1 LGDVRWPPLRVVVL
15 MEASDVALAEQPADL
30 PRSDV
35 YVARQPIFDT
45 QSKVFGYELLYRS
58 SLENSYQAG
67 DADLASLSVLSNS
80 AFVFGVEAMAGKGKA
95 FVNFTRGALL
105 NDYARVLP
113 AHTLV
118 VEVLEGVEVD
128 ADVRAACIRLKND
141 GYILALD
148 DWDPNGPTGSLV
160 DLADIIKIDF
170 MMFDRDMRQRLGER
184 LTKRGIAL
192 LAEKVET
199 DDDAQQARE
208 FGYEYVQGYFY
219 ARPEIKVGARTSGFK
234 PHRLQ
239 LMGVLNGADPDLD
252 KVEEL
257 LRHDPELSFH
267 IISYLNSASFGLRSR
282 VTSIRQAIS
291 MLGQAGIRTWATV
304 VILADA
310 GSDRPNELI
319 VTSVVRGRF
328 CELAGR
334 AAGLEGRQHDLSLL
348 GLFSMIDAIV
358 GRELESTLEAV
369 CLPADVAAAIR
380 GEPGIF
386 ADLLSL
392 ARAYERADW
401 PAVTRLVEHVGSP
414 LSDVPAI
421 YLDAVEWG
429 NRTHLLSS

>member
-1 LGDVRWPPLRVVVL
+1 
-15 MEASDVALAEQPADL
+15 M

-35 YVARQPIFDT
+35 YIARQPIFDT
-45 QSKVFGYELLYRS
+45 QSNIYAYELLYRS
-58 SLENSYQAG
+58 GMNNWYQA
-67 DADLASLSVLSNS
+67 DDDDVASLSVLSNS
-80 AFVFGVEAMAGKGKA
+80 AFVFGMESMIGSGKA

-105 NDYARVLP
+105 NDYARVFP
-113 AHTLV
+113 AQKLV

-128 ADVRAACIRLKND
+128 ADVRAACIRLKNE
-141 GYILALD
+141 GYTLALD
-148 DWDPNGPTGSLV
+148 DWDPNGATGSLV

-170 MMFDRDMRQRLGER
+170 PMFDRDMRRQLGEQ
-184 LTKRGIAL
+184 LTKRGITL

-199 DDDAQQARE
+199 DDDAQQARD
-208 FGYEYVQGYFY
+208 FGYKYVQGYFY
-219 ARPEIKVGARTSGFK
+219 ARPEIKVGARSSGFK

-239 LMGVLNGADPDLD
+239 LLGVLNGSDPDLD
-252 KVEEL
+252 KIEEL
-257 LRHDPELSFH
+257 LRHDPALSFQ

-291 MLGQAGIRTWATV
+291 LLGQSGIRTWATV

-319 VTSVVRGRF
+319 VTSVARGRF

-334 AAGLEGRQHDLSLL
+334 AAGLGARQHDLSLL

-380 GEPGIF
+380 GEPGEF
-386 ADLLSL
+386 SDLLSL

-401 PAVTRLVEHVGSP
+401 PNVAQLVERVGLP
-414 LSDVPAI
+414 LADVPSI

-429 NRTHLLSS
+429 NWTHLLG